1 MQDITTHDRSIVLN
15 SLTPCLL
22 DSLTHRSREALG
34 GDLPGGGQFE
44 GIGDGRGVCL
54 KGGTDDIEDD
64 DLVLTFFQPT
74 TGDIEGLL
82 GTNRPESANGVAIDI
97 NLAFAPSLH
106 VEEGI
111 TGLFEGE
118 VAAVVAGTFE
128 H

>member
-1 MQDITTHDRSIVLN
+1 MRVCTGG
-15 SLTPCLL
+15 
-22 DSLTHRSREALG
+22 ALG
-34 GDLPGGGQFE
+34 GDFPGGGQFE
-44 GIGDGRGVCL
+44 GIGDGRGVSL

-74 TGDIEGLL
+74 TGDIECLL

-111 TGLFEGE
+111 TGLVEGE
-118 VAAVVAGTFE
+118 VATVVAGTFKD
-128 H
+128 